1 MPPILLPRPPARPNS
16 FIASPTS
23 VRSPTFSFEPVNLEF
38 QLLHPSPHDLSSSWL
53 PRATRKT
60 PLGSAPNCAPSSD
73 SEEDVII
80 VMRHSVSFGT
90 RVHTHIPLSLLVPT
104 PPPFVTPGL
113 SRNASYT
120 GSDVFKPSP
129 VDSKNASLFS
139 LYSHR
144 VPLRFHLK
152 LRKKSPFR
160 HHQRHRYS
168 RHRPSP
174 SLRPTHFAIAN
185 AIAIPD
191 FAPPLVF
198 ALACQ
203 PSRSLSE

>member
-23 VRSPTFSFEPVNLEF
+23 GRSPTFSFEPVNLKF

-80 VMRHSVSFGT
+80 VFWT
-90 RVHTHIPLSLLVPT
+90 RVRAHIPLSLLVPT
-104 PPPFVTPGL
+104 PPPFVAPGL

-129 VDSKNASLFS
+129 VDSEKSSLFS

-144 VPLRFHLK
+144 VPLRFRLK
-152 LRKKSPFR
+152 LLFV
-160 HHQRHRYS
+160 HA
-168 RHRPSP
+168 
-174 SLRPTHFAIAN
+174 HFAIAD
-185 AIAIPD
+185 AIATSRLRPSLSLRPCLSTLKVAVRISH
-191 FAPPLVF
+191 FAVANTLVF
-198 ALACQ
+198 NIAETTIDL
-203 PSRSLSE
+203 